1 MITMAGM
8 IGAGKSSMTSILAH
22 QLGTKAYFEP
32 VSDNPVLPLFYK
44 GNEIAAKKR
53 AEGDKDATNPYA
65 YLLQTFFLNRRFA
78 MIKKAMRDDN
88 NILDRS
94 IYEDALFM
102 KMNTDMGN
110 ATKVEYDIYH
120 SLLKNMLEEL
130 PYAAHKKAP
139 DLMVI
144 IQVSYDTVI
153 KRIKRRGRKYEQV
166 SADPSLEG
174 YYKRLIRYYDEWK
187 HEYKA
192 SPLLVIDGD
201 RYDFM
206 TNISDRRH
214 VLDQIYRELHKIGSL
229 DDQRF
234 TELEDKLPQLK
245 LMTQPTVSNT
255 HKYTKRPP
263 DEPSSRSGLYLYCIF
278 CLSQRAHWV
287 PWLQNDWGL
296 IFVLLQ
302 FIR

>member
-32 VSDNPVLPLFYK
+32 VNDNPVLPLFYK

-102 KMNTDMGN
+102 KMNTDLGN
-110 ATKVEYDIYH
+110 ATKVEYDIYR

-139 DLMVI
+139 DLMVM
-144 IQVSYDTVI
+144 IQVSYETVI
-153 KRIKRRGRKYEQV
+153 KRIKRRGRTYEQV
-166 SADPSLEG
+166 SNDPSLES

-206 TNISDRRH
+206 TQLSDRRH

-229 DDQRF
+229 NDQRF
-234 TELEDKLPQLK
+234 AELEAKLPKLK
-245 LMTQPTVSNT
+245 LDDPVDRQK
-255 HKYTKRPP
+255 H
-263 DEPSSRSGLYLYCIF
+263 E
-278 CLSQRAHWV
+278 
-287 PWLQNDWGL
+287 
-296 IFVLLQ
+296 
-302 FIR
+302 